1 MKHRQNSQS
10 QTDCLIIGF
19 NEMNFEEYEQS
30 LRRMGTHDGAY
41 RDLYLDFIYHKG
53 RALPVGEVFN
63 LFRHPSVQ
71 PIRLEEDFS
80 ATISYLGSYLH
91 RRGFSFDYINSF
103 QDEKDLLAEKLKEG
117 GILTVAITTT
127 LYVSVMPILEIME
140 FIRQY
145 NSAAR
150 IIVGGPFVY
159 TQVESLDGDA
169 LSALFNLID
178 ADYYVYSSQGEAA
191 LVDLLT
197 CLKQGRTVEGVN
209 NLYYRDGG
217 DYTATTVSRENNP
230 LAANIVDWSLFQDR
244 LTEHVTMRTSISCP
258 FKCGFCGFPTIA
270 GPYETINARLIQRE
284 LDQLAD
290 SGAVK
295 YLHFIDDTFNVPV
308 ERFKDIL
315 RMMIKRKYPFK
326 WHSYFRCQFADE
338 ETVELMKSSGC
349 EGVFLG
355 VESGSDRILKN
366 MNKAATVEQY
376 LHGIKLLK
384 QYGIVTQASFIMG
397 FPGETAETARETDA
411 FIKESGL
418 DFYRIVL
425 WYCLHHT
432 PIWQKRDQFQIE
444 GRSFNWRHAT
454 LDSRTACDYIDEIYF
469 SEKSSIW
476 MPHYNFDE
484 VNFWHLM
491 HRGFTI
497 DQAKRF
503 LTAFNDAVKE
513 KIESPPFAEPEPSTL
528 RALKEAC
535 DIQTNY

>member
-1 MKHRQNSQS
+1 
-10 QTDCLIIGF
+10 LIIGF
-19 NEMNFEEYEQS
+19 NEMDFEEYEQS

-41 RDLYLDFIYHKG
+41 RDLYLDFIYHEG
-53 RALPVGEVFN
+53 RAVPVGEVFN
-63 LFRHPSVQ
+63 LFRPPSVK
-71 PIRLEEDFS
+71 PVKLEEDFS
-80 ATISYLGSYLH
+80 ATISYLGSYLQ

-103 QDEKDLLAEKLKEG
+103 QGEKDLLAEKLRRG
-117 GILTVAITTT
+117 DILTVAITTT
-127 LYVSVMPILEIME
+127 LYVSMMPILEIME
-140 FIRQY
+140 FVRQH
-145 NSAAR
+145 NSEAR

-159 TQVESLDGDA
+159 TQVQSLEPDA

-191 LVDLLT
+191 LVELLT

-209 NLYYRDGG
+209 NLYYRAGG
-217 DYTATTVSRENNP
+217 DYTATTVSRENNV
-230 LAANIVDWSLFQDR
+230 LAHNIVDWSLFQDR

-258 FKCGFCGFPTIA
+258 FKCGFCGFPAIA
-270 GPYETINARLIQRE
+270 GPYETIDAGLIQRE
-284 LDQLAD
+284 LDQLAAG
-290 SGAVK
+290 GAVK

-308 ERFKDIL
+308 QRFKEVL

-338 ETVELMKSSGC
+338 ETVELMKLSGC

-355 VESGSDRILKN
+355 LESGSDRILKI

-376 LHGIKLLK
+376 LSGIKLLK
-384 QYGIVTQASFIMG
+384 QYGIMTQASFIMG

-411 FIKESGL
+411 FIEESGL
-418 DFYRIVL
+418 DFHRIVL

-432 PIWQKRDQFQIE
+432 PIWEQRERFQIE

-454 LDSRTACDYIDEIYF
+454 MDSRTACDYIDF
-469 SEKSSIW
+469 SKKSSIW

-491 HRGFTI
+491 HRGVAI
-497 DQAKRF
+497 DQAKNF
-503 LTAFNDAVKE
+503 LARFNDAVKE
-513 KIESPPFAEPEPSTL
+513 KIKSPPFTDPEPSTL
-528 RALKEAC
+528 RHLKEAC
-535 DIQTNY
+535 NIPAHS